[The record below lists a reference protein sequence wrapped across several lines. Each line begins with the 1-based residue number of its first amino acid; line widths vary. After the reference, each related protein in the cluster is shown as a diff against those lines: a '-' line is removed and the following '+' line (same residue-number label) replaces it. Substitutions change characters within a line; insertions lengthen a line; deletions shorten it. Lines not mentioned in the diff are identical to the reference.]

1 MPIDRSGMSLIVRCV
16 ATAGLFASTRAF
28 AFESDVHYGLTQW
41 LAMQAGFGTE
51 AAQIIATGDQRV
63 DSGDMQFI
71 ELVLI
76 YACIGKDELGQRL
89 ARDQHYPSAGPATG
103 PPEQRMVQPGSAPAL
118 KAATELLK
126 TPLDKS
132 PYMLLLLGGALHTLQ
147 DSWSHQGTPDVPRPG
162 DGISCDP
169 NRAWAHPATRGG
181 WNSHKADLTMY
192 WPADTVAMAKSTY
205 DIFARY
211 PMPPGAKQKP
221 KAWNEI
227 GAELD
232 AFARASTKTDK
243 KNWFV
248 AHGITDVSFL
258 EGISLPDG
266 KEPFTQRWPGRK
278 LPPLPSA
285 QSRQHD
291 VNADVL
297 AFFSRFFTQWMSSDD
312 FAALATTFGPVTPKR
327 GRKPVPDAEL
337 IARLKV
343 WRLRDHGRVADIAHL
358 LKPLSAIQRRQID
371 AAAKPSD
378 ALARYTSPGDA
389 FFPLLPRGK
398 DISPLLPFYVSADN
412 SIAGKPR
419 AVAVTKLRHAP
430 YDSIAVV
437 AEQVD
442 GQWRVVAITS
452 TTDH

>member
-1 MPIDRSGMSLIVRCV
+1 MPISPTCISRMVRCI
-16 ATAGLFASTRAF
+16 AFALLLASTRAF
-28 AFESDVHYGLTQW
+28 AFESDVHFGLTQW
-41 LAMQAGFGTE
+41 LAMQAGFGSE

-76 YACIGKDELGQRL
+76 YACLGKDELGQRL

-118 KAATELLK
+118 KAATDLLK

-132 PYMLLLLGGALHTLQ
+132 PYMLLLLGGAVHTLQ

-162 DGISCDP
+162 DAITCDP
-169 NRAWAHPATRGG
+169 NRAWSHPAARGG
-181 WNSHKADLTMY
+181 WNSHKADLTVY
-192 WPADTVAMAKSTY
+192 WPADTLAMAKATY

-211 PMPPGAKQKP
+211 PMPAGAKQKP

-227 GAELD
+227 APALD

-248 AHGITDVSFL
+248 AHGIADVSFL

-266 KEPFTQRWPGRK
+266 KERFTQRWPGRK

-285 QSRQHD
+285 ESRQHD
-291 VNADVL
+291 VNPELL
-297 AFFSRFFTQWMSSDD
+297 AFFGRFFTQWMSSDD
-312 FAALATTFGPVTPKR
+312 FAALATTFGPVTAKR
-327 GRKPVPDAEL
+327 GRKPVPDPQL
-337 IARLKV
+337 VARLEV
-343 WRLRDHGRVADIAHL
+343 WRLRDHGRVADIAHS

-378 ALARYTSPGDA
+378 AFARYTSPGDA

-398 DISPLLPFYVSADN
+398 DISPLLPYYVSVDN

-419 AVAVTKLRHAP
+419 AVAVAKLRHAP

-442 GQWRVVAITS
+442 GQWRIVAITS

>member
-1 MPIDRSGMSLIVRCV
+1 MPISPTCISRMVRCI
-16 ATAGLFASTRAF
+16 AFALLLASTPAF
-28 AFESDVHYGLTQW
+28 AFESDVHFGLTQW
-41 LAMQAGFGTE
+41 LAMQAGFGSE

-76 YACIGKDELGQRL
+76 YACVGKDELGQRL

-118 KAATELLK
+118 KAATDLLK

-132 PYMLLLLGGALHTLQ
+132 PYMLLLLGGAVHTLQ

-162 DGISCDP
+162 DAITCDP
-169 NRAWAHPATRGG
+169 NRAWSHPAARGG
-181 WNSHKADLTMY
+181 WNSHKADLTVY
-192 WPADTVAMAKSTY
+192 WPADTLAMAKATY

-211 PMPPGAKQKP
+211 PMPAGAKQKP

-227 GAELD
+227 APALD

-248 AHGITDVSFL
+248 AHGIADVSFL

-266 KEPFTQRWPGRK
+266 KERFTQRWPGRK

-285 QSRQHD
+285 ESRQHD
-291 VNADVL
+291 VNPELL
-297 AFFSRFFTQWMSSDD
+297 AFFGRFFTQWMSSDD
-312 FAALATTFGPVTPKR
+312 FAALATTFGPVTAKR
-327 GRKPVPDAEL
+327 GRKPVPDPQL
-337 IARLKV
+337 VARLEV
-343 WRLRDHGRVADIAHL
+343 WRLRDHGRVADIAHS

-378 ALARYTSPGDA
+378 AFARYTSPGDA

-398 DISPLLPFYVSADN
+398 DISPLLPYYVSVDN

-419 AVAVTKLRHAP
+419 AVAVAKLRHAP

-442 GQWRVVAITS
+442 GQWRIVAITS